1 MQFRQ
6 TDNEDRY
13 NGIQRF
19 GQINLVPDAVQ
30 TVSGSGSSYGHGSVF
45 AGLGGQGRDG
55 QQNIVSSFLD
65 SNPDGWVIDGNYS
78 KLSFE
83 RRAAEADIII
93 QMLFGR
99 ISCLLRC
106 VRRYRRYKGKS
117 RPDMTEGCNE
127 KLDFE
132 FVKWILWEGR
142 SKKIRNRYKL
152 IRKQYPE
159 KAVVIKNQRQLDAYL
174 QERDY

>member
-1 MQFRQ
+1 MKIVI
-6 TDNEDRY
+6 TGY
-13 NGIQRF
+13 
-19 GQINLVPDAVQ
+19 
-30 TVSGSGSSYGHGSVF
+30 SGSGKSTLCRMLCKQYRVPALHMDTVQFLPGWEIR
-45 AGLGGQGRDG
+45 AETDK
-55 QQNIVSSFLD
+55 QNIVSSFLD

-117 RPDMTEGCNE
+117 RPDMAEGCNE

-152 IRKQYPE
+152 MRKQYPE
-159 KAVVIKNQRQLDAYL
+159 KVDVIKNQRQLDAYL

>member
-1 MQFRQ
+1 MLCKQYRVPALHMDTVQFLPGWEIRAE
-6 TDNEDRY
+6 TDK
-13 NGIQRF
+13 
-19 GQINLVPDAVQ
+19 
-30 TVSGSGSSYGHGSVF
+30 
-45 AGLGGQGRDG
+45 
-55 QQNIVSSFLD
+55 QNIVSSFLD

-93 QMLFGR
+93 QLLFGR

-117 RPDMTEGCNE
+117 RPDMAEGCNE

-132 FVKWILWEGR
+132 FVKWILWKGR
-142 SKKIRNRYKL
+142 SRRYATGISSCGSSIPKKRSSSKINGSLTHICKRGIIDHVIGKNRC
-152 IRKQYPE
+152 
-159 KAVVIKNQRQLDAYL
+159 
-174 QERDY
+174 

>member
-1 MQFRQ
+1 MKIVI
-6 TDNEDRY
+6 TGY
-13 NGIQRF
+13 
-19 GQINLVPDAVQ
+19 
-30 TVSGSGSSYGHGSVF
+30 SGSGKSTLCRMLCKQYRVPALHMDTVQF
-45 AGLGGQGRDG
+45 LPDWEIRAETDK
-55 QQNIVSSFLD
+55 QNIVSSFLD

-117 RPDMTEGCNE
+117 RPDMAEGCNE
-127 KLDFE
+127 KFDSAFI
-132 FVKWILWEGR
+132 KWILWDER
-142 SKKIRNRYKL
+142 SKHEKERYKGL
-152 IRKQYPE
+152 ISKYGD
-159 KAVVIKNQRQLDAYL
+159 KAVVIKNQKQLDIYI
-174 QERDY
+174 QSISK

>member
-1 MQFRQ
+1 MKIVI
-6 TDNEDRY
+6 TGY
-13 NGIQRF
+13 
-19 GQINLVPDAVQ
+19 
-30 TVSGSGSSYGHGSVF
+30 SGSGKSTLCRMLCKQYRVPALHMDTVQFLPGWEI
-45 AGLGGQGRDG
+45 RTETDK
-55 QQNIVSSFLD
+55 QNIVSSFLD